1 MAAPERELRDDEAT
15 GALLDA
21 LAPVALAFPRHAALR
36 ARVLAIAAPP
46 GSVIPAQ
53 AGAVVVRAGERP
65 WLAFLPGVK
74 LQPLRV
80 DRERGTQTSL
90 WRLAAGATIPP
101 HDHTGEEECL
111 VLEGSVDFEGKLY
124 VAGDYLLA
132 PPGLH
137 HTAFVSPAGALLM
150 IRGELSGPIDGLF
163 RANGF

>member
-21 LAPVALAFPRHAALR
+21 LAPVALAPARNVALR

-46 GSVIPAQ
+46 EPVI
-53 AGAVVVRAGERP
+53 VRAGERP

-80 DRERGTQTSL
+80 DREQCTQTSL
-90 WRLAAGATIPP
+90 WRLDAGATIPP

-111 VLEGSVDFEGKLY
+111 VLEGSVDFEGQLY
-124 VAGDYLLA
+124 VAGDFLLA

-137 HTAFVSPAGALLM
+137 HTEFVSPGGAVLM
-150 IRGELSGPIDGLF
+150 IRSELSGPIDALF
-163 RANGF
+163 RSAGF